1 MGLTWWPVA
10 VAGFACL
17 AVAVALA
24 LLLPMEQARRQLRR
38 LANSSRLTRLPD
50 YTRLARAR
58 SLSMLV
64 TIVLL
69 GLLFG
74 SAVVASARPS
84 GWWWSSA
91 TADPPQDV
99 MLCVGEPI
107 AEPVTGDF
115 LTYFAGQ
122 ARTYGTQRIG
132 LTSANRRVV
141 PMTRDYQYVAGK
153 FGDLAELSDE
163 PESDTS
169 DSAASFSP
177 AVSYIDYAS
186 SVEDILALCMTGFPS
201 FEDQSSH
208 RRSLIYLGPGQV
220 REPGETATLADD
232 RCAGHRNGERL
243 GRPDQC
249 PRPSDRGAGALP
261 SIAES
266 TGGQFFSFDP
276 RQSALTDDLNAIR
289 DSPPQPSATAD
300 ADFRRLVRRQ
310 PRHSTDHR
318 GGDVDTAV
326 SLAGGAATMTF
337 QPVLPAVVLIVIA
350 VIVVAL
356 RLLNMRRLHTTAV
369 RGWSTVWRWSGL
381 TLAVL
386 LILLA
391 AAPARHRARRAGSH
405 RRGTIRREHQH
416 LLHRRPVSR
425 LGRRGLRQTGS
436 RGCPGSVR
444 TSKP

>member
-10 VAGFACL
+10 VAGFACV
-17 AVAVALA
+17 AAAVALA

-91 TADPPQDV
+91 TTDPPQDV

-107 AEPVTGDF
+107 ADPVTGDF

-163 PESDTS
+163 PESATS

-220 REPGETATLADD
+220 REPGETRRSLMTAAQVTEMASASGVQINALA
-232 RCAGHRNGERL
+232 
-243 GRPDQC
+243 
-249 PRPSDRGAGALP
+249 PSDRGAGALP

-300 ADFRRLVRRQ
+300 AASVGWF
-310 PRHSTDHR
+310 
-318 GGDVDTAV
+318 GDNPAIP
-326 SLAGGAATMTF
+326 LII
-337 QPVLPAVVLIVIA
+337 AVVTSTLLCLSL
-350 VIVVAL
+350 VVL
-356 RLLNMRRLHTTAV
+356 RR
-369 RGWSTVWRWSGL
+369 
-381 TLAVL
+381 
-386 LILLA
+386 
-391 AAPARHRARRAGSH
+391 
-405 RRGTIRREHQH
+405 
-416 LLHRRPVSR
+416 
-425 LGRRGLRQTGS
+425 
-436 RGCPGSVR
+436 
-444 TSKP
+444 